1 MPASLQ
7 HHLWVRELG
16 EETVVLLE
24 PLEPLQE
31 EELGEETV
39 VLLEPLGPLQEEE
52 DSLEYQVASQV
63 QLTANQYT

>member
-24 PLEPLQE
+24 PLQE

-39 VLLEPLGPLQEEE
+39 VLLELLGPLQEEE

-63 QLTANQYT
+63 QPTINRYT

>member
-24 PLEPLQE
+24 PLEPLQ

>member
-39 VLLEPLGPLQEEE
+39 VLLEPLGPLQEE

-63 QLTANQYT
+63 QPTANQYT